1 MEVTPDYLNQTYQ
14 IFATEQMNLM
24 QSLKSSDDEEKN
36 KNIQK
41 QFSLINSIMIQLL
54 RYRNIKQSSR

>member
-1 MEVTPDYLNQTYQ
+1 MEVTTEYINQTYQ
-14 IFATEQMNLM
+14 VFATEQMNLM

>member
-1 MEVTPDYLNQTYQ
+1 MEVTQEYVNQTYQ

-24 QSLKSSDDEEKN
+24 QSLKSSDDEEKS

>member
-1 MEVTPDYLNQTYQ
+1 MEVTTEYINQTYQ
-14 IFATEQMNLM
+14 VFATEQMNLM
-24 QSLKSSDDEEKN
+24 QSLKSSDDEEKS

>member
-1 MEVTPDYLNQTYQ
+1 MEVTSEYVNQTYQ
-14 IFATEQMNLM
+14 VFATEQMNLM

-36 KNIQK
+36 KNIQR

>member
-1 MEVTPDYLNQTYQ
+1 MEVTTEYINQTYQ
-14 IFATEQMNLM
+14 VFATEQMNLM

-36 KNIQK
+36 KNIQR